1 MKIIKLGGSI
11 VTYKGADSG
20 PPYRWKESTL
30 HYRVKDNDIRTIS
43 RILRKHSEEKFI
55 LVHGGGTHGH
65 RTVKRWN
72 TGAAKGK
79 ECLKIWEVKWRMLQ
93 LTERIIHIMGEEKVP
108 VVSVSPSDIM
118 ELDGRSIV
126 SMNLEVIQ
134 NLVKDGCIPI
144 LKGDLAVDI
153 NGGWSIVS
161 GDEIMVELV
170 RKGSRGDLEQID
182 TAVMCMDI
190 NGFYDEL
197 GGSGENLLKD
207 IGPKEYHENIAKWRS
222 MISSSSK
229 NKDASG
235 GVLRKVESCHRIASM
250 GCEAWM
256 IGGLLENS
264 LSNVLDGKH
273 SGTRFKAFQGSDE
286 CQRGECGQIGE

>member
-11 VTYKGADSG
+11 VTYKGADSS
-20 PPYRWKESTL
+20 PPYRWKESAL
-30 HYRVKDNDIRTIS
+30 HYRIKENDIRIIS
-43 RILRKHSEEKFI
+43 RILRKHSDENFI

-65 RTVKRWN
+65 RTVKRWS

-93 LTERIIHIMGEEKVP
+93 LTERIIHMMGEEKVP
-108 VVSVSPSDIM
+108 VVSVSPSDIL
-118 ELDGRSIV
+118 ELDGQSIMK
-126 SMNLEVIQ
+126 MNVEPIQ

-144 LKGDLAVDI
+144 LRGDLAVDI
-153 NGGWSIVS
+153 NGGWSVVS

-170 RKGSRGDLEQID
+170 RKGFCGELEPID
-182 TAVMCMDI
+182 TAVMCLDI
-190 NGFYDEL
+190 NGFYEKL
-197 GGSGENLLKD
+197 GESDQNLLEN
-207 IGPKEYHENIAKWRS
+207 IGPQEYHDNIGKWRS
-222 MISSSSK
+222 KISSSSK

-235 GVLRKVESCHRIASM
+235 GVIRKVESCHRIASM

-256 IGGLLENS
+256 IGGSLENS
-264 LSNVLDGKH
+264 LSNVMNGNH
-273 SGTRFKAFQGSDE
+273 SGTRFKAFHGSEE